1 MSEFEILV
9 GRTEDF
15 LGLER
20 LLRDVRDVL
29 GMHLR
34 EMPEGSRRF
43 WGELGDHRIY
53 VNDEFAVNGI
63 DNPTE
68 PFKSHPCE
76 VIVDAVDDAEGR
88 ALADRLYEAL
98 KRSGDYRLI
107 LLEEGSFV
115 RSTHFPEGEW

>member
-9 GRTEDF
+9 GHIEDC
-15 LGLER
+15 LDLER
-20 LLRDVRDVL
+20 LLRDVRAAL
-29 GMHLR
+29 GMDLR
-34 EMPEGSRRF
+34 EMPPGSRRF

-63 DNPTE
+63 DDPTE
-68 PFKSHPCE
+68 PYKSHPFE

-88 ALADRLYEAL
+88 TLANLLYDTL

-115 RSTHFPEGEW
+115 GSTHFPEGEW